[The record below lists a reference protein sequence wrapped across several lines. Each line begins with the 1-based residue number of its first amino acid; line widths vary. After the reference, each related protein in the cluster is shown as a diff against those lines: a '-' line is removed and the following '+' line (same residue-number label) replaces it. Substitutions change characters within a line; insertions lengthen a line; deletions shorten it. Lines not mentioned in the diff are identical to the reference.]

1 MVLPLA
7 HGSSHVFHT
16 QIGRSPTRLDHRQ
29 RQDFRGPRQ
38 ILGKTSRSKGQSR
51 HGLRE
56 NDGKTAVETPLG
68 ITKPPRSPY
77 GSDCTFRVVGPVSVE
92 QQQNQVL
99 TAGSAKTGRQRTTTA
114 VCWSSPAAVGPPAV
128 VGPPAAVGP
137 KGPLDKLDWPL
148 DSNLFPMA
156 PLHIISESPTS
167 SPTSRS
173 RQLTDERSHPCR
185 TGTQTQPNIQST

>member
-1 MVLPLA
+1 MEAPTFSTPKSDDPQQGWIIASVRISEG
-7 HGSSHVFHT
+7 HGRF
-16 QIGRSPTRLDHRQ
+16 
-29 RQDFRGPRQ
+29 
-38 ILGKTSRSKGQSR
+38 LGKHPDPKVKAGT
-51 HGLRE
+51 
-56 NDGKTAVETPLG
+56 DYGKTMEKQPWKHRMASPR
-68 ITKPPRSPY
+68 PPQSPY

>member
-114 VCWSSPAAVGPPAV
+114 VCWSSPFAPADPGRQPQVGRQPR
-128 VGPPAAVGP
+128 GPWTSLTGRSIVTCSQWH
-137 KGPLDKLDWPL
+137 LC
-148 DSNLFPMA
+148 
-156 PLHIISESPTS
+156 TS
-167 SPTSRS
+167 SPNLRHHL
-173 RQLTDERSHPCR
+173 RHPVHV
-185 TGTQTQPNIQST
+185 S